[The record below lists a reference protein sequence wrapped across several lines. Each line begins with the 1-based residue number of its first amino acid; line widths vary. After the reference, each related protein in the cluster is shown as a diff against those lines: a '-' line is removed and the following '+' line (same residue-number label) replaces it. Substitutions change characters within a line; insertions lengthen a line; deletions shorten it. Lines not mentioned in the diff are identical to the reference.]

1 VDAVP
6 SDSVEVFGT
15 EFGALGPGQ
24 RLDLPGVTDVVTDSV
39 SGDIWAVAANS
50 LEKLELDP
58 ETGKPRVARSIP
70 VFEAEFSQR
79 RDRAVRV
86 KGSVAWLPAGDVQA
100 TLESIGQID
109 AAAAQPLETVCPP
122 GWCVVAVDLGT
133 GTRTGM
139 ALPAPVS
146 EVHPI
151 GDGREA
157 LAATSS
163 AMLRLASDGSVTE
176 VLPMSEQALG
186 FDALDAHRYA
196 VCDRT
201 GTLTVIEGDRNV
213 GTFEVTSSD
222 SIVQVI
228 AGDDAYLTVDVISG
242 ELASIGED
250 GRPRTRPRKL
260 DSSAVLANGSGDRDT
275 AAVLTGRGELLR
287 VQIASG
293 EILSA
298 TEVFDMPMRG
308 TRD

>member
-1 VDAVP
+1 
-6 SDSVEVFGT
+6 
-15 EFGALGPGQ
+15 
-24 RLDLPGVTDVVTDSV
+24 
-39 SGDIWAVAANS
+39 
-50 LEKLELDP
+50 
-58 ETGKPRVARSIP
+58 
-70 VFEAEFSQR
+70 
-79 RDRAVRV
+79 
-86 KGSVAWLPAGDVQA
+86 
-100 TLESIGQID
+100 
-109 AAAAQPLETVCPP
+109 
-122 GWCVVAVDLGT
+122 
-133 GTRTGM
+133 
-139 ALPAPVS
+139 
-146 EVHPI
+146 
-151 GDGREA
+151 
-157 LAATSS
+157 
-163 AMLRLASDGSVTE
+163 
-176 VLPMSEQALG
+176 MSEQALG